1 MALETGLF
9 SIYNV
14 DTPLRYAVDVTS
26 NYASIAVFEVQPE
39 GTDIFEKSAIQVD
52 TWENALDFI
61 SKKPN
66 DIQEG
71 YDLNSSGRLD
81 LRANGIFIPDFPGA
95 TNGAIYRGRSCIFSD
110 GMTGLDELTDYSIID
125 IMTDNEGFPTV
136 WRNRFAQTKNEKI
149 STSFRWRSV
158 SDRSN
163 ALVIFMPFDT
173 GSFDDCR
180 IEVLCNVDPILLNST
195 TLTGRVDDD
204 TIANDGLYYK
214 KWFYYAE
221 GGPVSVAAGE
231 TVDIPFSM
239 KWNNDDTAVNKSATY
254 RVESDAGYL
263 PKTKVTTDAT
273 GAGTIKFTAL
283 GLEAGD
289 TASVKINAAHFTNI
303 GKITVNVT

>member
-14 DTPLRYAVDVTS
+14 ETNRRYAVDVTS
-26 NYASIAVFEVQPE
+26 NYISLAVFDAVQE
-39 GTDIFEKSAIQVD
+39 GFDSELDAYGTEPWS
-52 TWENALDFI
+52 EALDFL
-61 SKKPN
+61 STPPN
-66 DIQEG
+66 QLVDF
-71 YDLNSSGRLD
+71 DLNSSGRLD
-81 LRANGIFIPDFPGA
+81 LRANGTYVPDFPGEEG
-95 TNGAIYRGRSCIFSD
+95 GAIYRGRSFIFSD

-125 IMTDNEGFPTV
+125 IMTDQNGAPTV

-158 SDRSN
+158 SNNSN
-163 ALVIFMPFDT
+163 ALVVFMPFDT

-204 TIANDGLYYK
+204 TIPNDGLYYK
-214 KWFYYAE
+214 KWFYYAD

-239 KWNNDDTAVNKSATY
+239 KWHNDDTAVNRSATY

-263 PKTKVTTDAT
+263 PKTRVTTDST

-289 TASVKINAAHFTNI
+289 TANVKINATHFTNI

>member
-110 GMTGLDELTDYSIID
+110 GMTGLDD
-125 IMTDNEGFPTV
+125 I
-136 WRNRFAQTKNEKI
+136 NR
-149 STSFRWRSV
+149 
-158 SDRSN
+158 
-163 ALVIFMPFDT
+163 
-173 GSFDDCR
+173 
-180 IEVLCNVDPILLNST
+180 
-195 TLTGRVDDD
+195 RVVCKFIK
-204 TIANDGLYYK
+204 TMRVFLQ
-214 KWFYYAE
+214 F
-221 GGPVSVAAGE
+221 GE
-231 TVDIPFSM
+231 TDLHRLRM
-239 KWNNDDTAVNKSATY
+239 RKSLHLS
-254 RVESDAGYL
+254 VG
-263 PKTKVTTDAT
+263 
-273 GAGTIKFTAL
+273 
-283 GLEAGD
+283 GL
-289 TASVKINAAHFTNI
+289 FQI
-303 GKITVNVT
+303 GLMH